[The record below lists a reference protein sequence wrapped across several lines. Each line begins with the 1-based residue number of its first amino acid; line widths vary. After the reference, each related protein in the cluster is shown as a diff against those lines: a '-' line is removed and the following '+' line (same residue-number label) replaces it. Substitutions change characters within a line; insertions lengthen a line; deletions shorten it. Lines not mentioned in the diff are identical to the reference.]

1 LAALSVE
8 LNRQNPHPKTLRVVL
23 RLAMED
29 GLDWRDLYQKAL
41 RARQSMPWFK
51 NEPPSLDSVNPEI
64 P

>member
-1 LAALSVE
+1 
-8 LNRQNPHPKTLRVVL
+8 
-23 RLAMED
+23 MED